1 MKLDFT
7 IQDPQQRVKYVE
19 ELLKENPNP
28 SNTLLEKLADYII
41 FAQDKEDRKNK
52 KILTENRLV
61 TVNKR
66 ETSYEGLISKFEN
79 GEDGIYGIMAENK
92 NILLTPKIS
101 ITPADIEQIPA
112 LRLLKEDIATIEAQY
127 AKATGRRKYLL
138 KKQLIEMHQDQY
150 IIKNAEKPP
159 VRTAALTKSINSL
172 DLQETITFDENGEPQ
187 SNCIINLFN
196 PIHVSAILC
205 NYSALKE
212 EVAEHFWGDAYYLML
227 DFDNLCAAA
236 LDSTP
241 LLLRIAEYKVDGL
254 QNSQIQALIKEEF
267 DITYTPEYL
276 SALWRKKIPKIIA
289 DKAKELYID
298 WYYTY
303 KEKGSYKKCGRC
315 GQNKLKNNRN
325 FSKNSNSPDGYYSI
339 CKSCRNKKGVK
350 KNGG

>member
-19 ELLKENPNP
+19 ELLKEIPNP

-159 VRTAALTKSINSL
+159 VRTAALTKSINSI
-172 DLQETITFDENGEPQ
+172 DLQETINFDENGE
-187 SNCIINLFN
+187 
-196 PIHVSAILC
+196 H
-205 NYSALKE
+205 
-212 EVAEHFWGDAYYLML
+212 
-227 DFDNLCAAA
+227 
-236 LDSTP
+236 
-241 LLLRIAEYKVDGL
+241 
-254 QNSQIQALIKEEF
+254 
-267 DITYTPEYL
+267 
-276 SALWRKKIPKIIA
+276 
-289 DKAKELYID
+289 
-298 WYYTY
+298 
-303 KEKGSYKKCGRC
+303 
-315 GQNKLKNNRN
+315 
-325 FSKNSNSPDGYYSI
+325 
-339 CKSCRNKKGVK
+339 
-350 KNGG
+350 